1 MMACTMRLENH
12 PADAAPIGSSR
23 TPHHMNGVGATIRVG
38 CLLVLAFCLPPPAFA
53 QHAFVQGGYGVDFRR
68 FSGQET
74 DAVFDANAATVTFG
88 GAGFLTTA
96 VSAGLEVELGAT
108 SEVQQSVT
116 LPLAGRPDIITTMYS
131 SRRRSISAM
140 AGFHG
145 DAAPPVRVGVYG
157 GLSFLA
163 FRRITSSDAPP
174 VVLTDPQ
181 PPTVFTDRAVVP
193 VVQVDVAIR
202 LTRYLAAVGTVRARG
217 LELTSEL
224 RGFSVQPGAVLRVT
238 F

>member
-74 DAVFDANAATVTFG
+74 DAVFDANAATV
-88 GAGFLTTA
+88 
-96 VSAGLEVELGAT
+96 
-108 SEVQQSVT
+108 
-116 LPLAGRPDIITTMYS
+116 PLAGRPDIITTMYS

-181 PPTVFTDRAVVP
+181 PPTVFTDRAVAP
-193 VVQVDVAIR
+193 VMQADVACR
-202 LTRYLAAVGTVRARG
+202 VTSHLAAVAT
-217 LELTSEL
+217 
-224 RGFSVQPGAVLRVT
+224 
-238 F
+238 